1 MTAKCDEKWVEML
14 EQLKGIV
21 EFTSDGEIVL
31 LRKISSAE
39 DFIIT
44 CLVAQFVA
52 HKAGKAKK
60 EGLSTDEVISA
71 GGLAY
76 RPAKQTIYN
85 ATSGL
90 AKTRILTKDGK
101 DLRVGERIV
110 VQFFSTKLPEILGQ
124 AAGR

>member
-1 MTAKCDEKWVEML
+1 MKVKCDEKWGGML
-14 EQLKGIV
+14 EQLKSIV
-21 EFTSDGEIVL
+21 EFTSDGEVVL

-60 EGLSTDEVISA
+60 EGLSTEEIISA

-90 AKTRILTKDGK
+90 AKTRILTKDGGSF
-101 DLRVGERIV
+101 RVGERIV
-110 VQFFSTKLPEILGQ
+110 VQFFSAKLPEILGPT
-124 AAGR
+124 AGR